1 MPKPPAPPPPPP
13 KRKRYPRDVESQFTQ
28 FGKRLRA
35 ARNAVAARSGERYG
49 MAQLG
54 NDVSARLIATPVKHT
69 GVGRQSIRS
78 WERNLDR
85 PRLETI
91 IVLAE
96 VLDVDPGW
104 LAFGRWWSRAPFPLF
119 APAVWDDIYVAGVHE
134 PADERVLRAKPRTDG
149 KLRVKEYPH
158 MIRDPAPGAPAT
170 QSPSRAA
177 RREPKVTRRKG
188 KRA

>member
-1 MPKPPAPPPPPP
+1 MPKPPAAPPPPP
-13 KRKRYPRDVESQFTQ
+13 KRKRYPRDVESNFTQ

-35 ARNAVAARSGERYG
+35 ARNAVAARRGERYG
-49 MAQLG
+49 MVQLG
-54 NDVSARLIATPVKHT
+54 RDVQLRLLETPVKHT
-69 GVGRQSIRS
+69 GAGRQSIRS

-96 VLDVDPGW
+96 VLGVDPGW
-104 LAFGRWWSRAPFPLF
+104 LAFGKWSH
-119 APAVWDDIYVAGVHE
+119 APAPPFVAVLWPDTHE
-134 PADERVLRAKPRTDG
+134 PVDERAIRNRPRTDG
-149 KLRVKEYPH
+149 ALRVGEYPH
-158 MIRDPAPGAPAT
+158 MIRDPAPVKPPAT
-170 QSPSRAA
+170 LPPTRAA